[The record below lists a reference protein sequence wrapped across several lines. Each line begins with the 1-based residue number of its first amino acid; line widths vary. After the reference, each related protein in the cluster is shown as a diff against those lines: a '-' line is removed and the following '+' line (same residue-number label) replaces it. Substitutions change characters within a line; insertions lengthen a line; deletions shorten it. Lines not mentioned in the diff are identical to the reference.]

1 MNKDS
6 SKDFQL
12 IIEGCCQRHRSSQNA
27 LYRLYYPYAMSVC
40 IRYTESN
47 AEAISV
53 VNDGF
58 LKVFNNIKKFGTDRP
73 FKPWFRRIL
82 INTAINHVKKQK
94 KVKKEV
100 AMDEARTVPYSED
113 VLSQINYRELIAL
126 VQSLSQSYRT
136 VFNMYVIDGYKHREI
151 AQILGISVSTS
162 KSNLTR
168 ARVKLQELVSA
179 KLNDSYVR

>member
-1 MNKDS
+1 MEKDS

-12 IIEGCCQRHRSSQNA
+12 IIEGCCKRDRSSQNA
-27 LYRLYYPYAMSVC
+27 LYKLYYPYAMSVC

-47 AEAISV
+47 SEAICV
-53 VNDGF
+53 VNDSF
-58 LKVFNNIKKFGTDRP
+58 LKVFNNIKKFGIDRP

-82 INTAINHVKKQK
+82 VNTAINHVKKQK
-94 KVKKEV
+94 KFKKEV
-100 AMDEARTVPYSED
+100 AMDEARTTPYVED

-136 VFNMYVIDGYKHREI
+136 VFNMYVIDGYKHKEI
-151 AQILGISVSTS
+151 AKILGISESTS

-168 ARVKLQELVSA
+168 ARAKLQELVTA
-179 KLNDSYVR
+179 KLNNPYV